1 MFQIPLKNFQ
11 KLLILLDKKSKSL
24 ATYLLK
30 IFNSLCRD
38 SSNIQLLPLQHDI
51 LSVNDSLLLSHL
63 KCSLNTH

>member
-30 IFNSLCRD
+30 NFNSLCRD
-38 SSNIQLLPLQHDI
+38 NSNIQLLPLQLDI
-51 LSVNDSLLLSHL
+51 LSMNDSLLLFYL
-63 KCSLNTH
+63 ECPLNRY